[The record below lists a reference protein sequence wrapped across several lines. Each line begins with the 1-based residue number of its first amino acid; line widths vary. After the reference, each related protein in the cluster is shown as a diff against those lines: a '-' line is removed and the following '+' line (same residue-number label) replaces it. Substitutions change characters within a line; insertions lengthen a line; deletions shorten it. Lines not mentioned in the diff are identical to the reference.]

1 MWEIIFIGITILV
14 GANIVLRLIYGD
26 TVTGKYWR
34 KKGYDKGYRDGA
46 TNVKMYH
53 AIKKTLP
60 SINWINAQS
69 GKHLNSRPKIDEAL
83 KEEE

>member
-1 MWEIIFIGITILV
+1 MWEFIFIGVAILV

-34 KKGYDKGYRDGA
+34 KKGYDKGYRDGS
-46 TNVKMYH
+46 TNVKMYYTM
-53 AIKKTLP
+53 KDTLP
-60 SINWINAQS
+60 SVSWIEAQS
-69 GKHLNSRPKIDEAL
+69 GKHLNSRSKIDDAL